1 MEIFDKKKKIL
12 VTGAGGFIG
21 KHLVDFFQ
29 SNGFNL
35 LNYYSKDD
43 DSRLEEY
50 IQQSDLLIHLAGV
63 NRPKNVSEFNV
74 VNFGFTEKIIN
85 LFRKYNK
92 EIPIIFSSSTQI
104 DDKNPYGDSKMKA
117 EKVLLNYQKETGAKL
132 YILRLP
138 GVFGS
143 GCKPNYNSVVAT
155 FCHNISNNLPI
166 EIHDPYAEVNLLYIG
181 DLIKHINSMINNL
194 PDLTNPISL
203 KPVYKISIKDLA
215 TKINYF
221 HEHNDSP
228 VIENLLD
235 EAIYETYISYNKVG
249 LL

>member
-21 KHLVDFFQ
+21 KHLVNFFN
-29 SNGFNL
+29 SNDFNL
-35 LNYYSKDD
+35 LNYYSEDN
-43 DSRLEEY
+43 DSILEEY

-63 NRPKNVSEFNV
+63 NRPENISEFNT
-74 VNFGFTEKIIN
+74 VNFGFTEKIID
-85 LFRKYNK
+85 LFKKYDK

-104 DDKNPYGDSKMKA
+104 DDKNPYGDSKVKA
-117 EKVLLNYQKETGAKL
+117 EEVLLSYQKETGAKL

-155 FCHNISNNLPI
+155 FCHNLSNNIPI
-166 EIHDPYAEVNLLYIG
+166 EIHDPDAEVNLLYIG
-181 DLIKHINSMINNL
+181 DLIKNINSMINNL
-194 PDLTNPISL
+194 PNLTNPISL
-203 KPVYKISIKDLA
+203 KPVYKISIKELA
-215 TKINYF
+215 NKIKYF
-221 HEHNDSP
+221 HDNYDSP
-228 VIENLLD
+228 EIKNSLD
-235 EAIYETYISYNKVG
+235 QAIYETYISYNKTK